1 MKRIRFFI
9 IYTGLALAC
18 STVSAQSDSIS
29 LNGILKQVISNYPT
43 MRKVQQ
49 DINSANAR
57 VAYAKTGYLPDV
69 SINSYYTHVDPVS
82 KITFPGLGTFQFN
95 PAENYSASLDYRQTI
110 YDFGKTSKSVDL
122 EKENRELVNITSS
135 QIKQK
140 LSSGV
145 VSIYYAI
152 VYLQEAVKIKDEELR
167 TLKEH
172 LSFVEKKKITGSATQ
187 YEVLTTQVRIST
199 TENQKTDLL
208 NALKV
213 QVCQLNSLL
222 GQPEKTTLL
231 VKKELQSIQGISST
245 DSLLNQALKARPE
258 MKFAQQKIAVS
269 EMKYKTVGT
278 QNNPVF
284 SFNASGGIKDGYV
297 PDLNKAT
304 WNYAVGV
311 GLKIPLF
318 DANKEKYTKVQVKAD
333 IESNKEDLELA
344 RRSIVNEVVEE
355 QANLHSSL
363 EKIQQSELQHK
374 QAKEAYGL
382 AETSFKSGVITNLE
396 LLDSSTSLSEA
407 DLSLLKSKIDYSLNL
422 LKLKIALGQDIY

>member
-9 IYTGLALAC
+9 IYTGLVLAC
-18 STVSAQSDSIS
+18 SSVSAQSDSIS
-29 LNGILKQVISNYPT
+29 LNSILKQVISNYPS

-57 VAYAKTGYLPDV
+57 VAYAKTGYLPEV
-69 SINSYYTHVDPVS
+69 GINSNYTHLGPS
-82 KITFPGLGTFQFN
+82 SSITFPGFGSFELYPT
-95 PAENYSASLDYRQTI
+95 ENYSASLDYRQTI

-122 EKENRELVNITSS
+122 EKENRDLVNITSS

-213 QVCQLNSLL
+213 QVCQLNSFL

-269 EMKYKTVGT
+269 EMKYKTVGN

-284 SFNASGGIKDGYV
+284 SFNASGGIKDGYD
-297 PDLNKAT
+297 PDLYKGI
-304 WNYAVGV
+304 WNYTVGV

-318 DANKEKYTKVQVKAD
+318 DANKVKYTKVQVKAD
-333 IESNKEDLELA
+333 IESNKEDLELT
-344 RRSIVNEVVEE
+344 RRNIVNEVVEE
-355 QANLHSSL
+355 QANLQSSL

>member
-9 IYTGLALAC
+9 LYTGVALAC
-18 STVSAQSDSIS
+18 SSVSAQSDSIS
-29 LNGILKQVISNYPT
+29 LNGILKQVITNYPS

-57 VAYAKTGYLPDV
+57 VSYAQTGYLPDV

-82 KITFPGLGTFQFN
+82 KVTFPGLGTFQFN

-231 VKKELQSIQGISST
+231 VKKELQPIQGISST

-269 EMKYKTVGT
+269 EMKYKTVGN

-284 SFNASGGIKDGYV
+284 SFNASGGVKDGYA
-297 PDLNKAT
+297 PDLNKGT

-318 DANKEKYTKVQVKAD
+318 DANKVKYTKVQVKAD

-344 RRSIVNEVVEE
+344 RRGIVNEVVEE
-355 QANLHSSL
+355 QANLQSSL

-422 LKLKIALGQDIY
+422 LKLKIALGQNIY